1 MGNNSE
7 AVSRPG
13 YGSGNLTETCLIERE
28 MSDPI
33 KAGRSRSRTVL
44 ICHDSEVL
52 NRRALPRWLASF
64 TELAGIVVICEPR
77 ARLWKRIR
85 REIKRVGPWRF
96 VDVLAMRLYGRLV
109 LAAQDS
115 RWTEETLKKLEERYP
130 EIPAST
136 KILET
141 SNPNSRETEQLLR
154 ELEPDLILARCK
166 NLLNE
171 RIFGL
176 ARIGTFVMHPGVC
189 PEYRNAH
196 GCFWALAM
204 RDMQRVGMTL
214 LKIDKGV
221 DTGPVFGFYG
231 CDFDEIHESHNVIQN
246 RVVFDNLDELKA
258 KFEDILA
265 GTATTIDVSGRK
277 SQAWGQP
284 WLSAYLRWKR
294 AAGKGTKA

>member
-1 MGNNSE
+1 
-7 AVSRPG
+7 
-13 YGSGNLTETCLIERE
+13 
-28 MSDPI
+28 
-33 KAGRSRSRTVL
+33 
-44 ICHDSEVL
+44 VL

-64 TELAGIVVICEPR
+64 TDLAGIVVICEPKS
-77 ARLWKRIR
+77 RLWKRIK

-96 VDVLAMRLYGRLV
+96 FDVLAMRIYSRLL
-109 LAAQDS
+109 LAGNDR
-115 RWTEETLKKLEERYP
+115 RWVEQMLRNVEARYP
-130 EIPAST
+130 DIPTST
-136 KILET
+136 RILQT
-141 SNPNSRETEQLLR
+141 PNPNSKQSEQLLR
-154 ELEPDLILARCK
+154 EVQPDLILARCK

-204 RDMQRVGMTL
+204 RDKQKVGMSL

-221 DTGPVFGFYG
+221 DTGPVFGYYG
-231 CDFDEIHESHNVIQN
+231 CDYDEVRESHNIIQH
-246 RVVFDNLDELKA
+246 RVVFDNLEELRG
-258 KFEDILA
+258 KFEEILA
-265 GTATTIDVSGRK
+265 GRAIPIDVSGRR

-294 AAGKGTKA
+294 AARKEIRA